1 MSCCEVVE
9 GSVSEMEGDVAP
21 AVGGV
26 APHVR
31 GELGWLVDVWWG

>member
-1 MSCCEVVE
+1 
-9 GSVSEMEGDVAP
+9 MEGNVAP

>member
-1 MSCCEVVE
+1 MVE

-26 APHVR
+26 APQVR

>member
-1 MSCCEVVE
+1 MVE